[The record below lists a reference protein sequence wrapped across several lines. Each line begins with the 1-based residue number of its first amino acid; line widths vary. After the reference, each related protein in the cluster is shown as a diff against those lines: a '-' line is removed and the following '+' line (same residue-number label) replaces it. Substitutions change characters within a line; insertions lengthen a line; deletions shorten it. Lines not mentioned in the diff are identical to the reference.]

1 MSRYISLLVASYY
14 CALLLASTTLVSVVV
29 YADVMIADNIGMRI
43 VSSDDVES
51 FPGYNVISRTGMNVG
66 GSKGGKGGK
75 TTTSI
80 SIEDRRPSSSSSSVS
95 NYENNVVEEVGSND
109 HLMANTDTDR
119 EIRSGSTRP
128 AGCVDTARYYEIY
141 AEVATIAESLTDPV
155 EQSHFLG
162 GIVRLVAHDFMDY
175 DQNDDDEMGS
185 DGCLDWTNLN
195 NAGLNTIWHEG
206 SDLFRLWRGKYSDIS
221 WADFWIIV
229 ANGVI
234 HMTSTEP
241 KLDLMDSFLWGRE
254 DRGSCST
261 SASRLPST
269 ANCQQVEGVFL
280 ERMGLTWKE
289 AVALLG
295 AHTLGRGHTM
305 VSA

>member
-1 MSRYISLLVASYY
+1 MSRHILQLVASY
-14 CALLLASTTLVSVVV
+14 CALLSTLSVVV

-43 VSSDDVES
+43 VSSEDVES
-51 FPGYNVISRTGMNVG
+51 FPGYKVISRTGMNVG
-66 GSKGGKGGK
+66 SKGGKGGK
-75 TTTSI
+75 TSTTTTSTSI
-80 SIEDRRPSSSSSSVS
+80 IEDKPSSSSVS
-95 NYENNVVEEVGSND
+95 NFENNVVEEVGSSD

>member
-1 MSRYISLLVASYY
+1 MILLVAGY
-14 CALLLASTTLVSVVV
+14 CALASTSVVV
-29 YADVMIADNIGMRI
+29 YADVMIADNTGMLI
-43 VSSDDVES
+43 VSSGDVES
-51 FPGYNVISRTGMNVG
+51 FPRYKMTSRTGLNV

-75 TTTSI
+75 TSTSTITT
-80 SIEDRRPSSSSSSVS
+80 SIEDRPSSPSGP
-95 NYENNVVEEVGSND
+95 NFENVVEEVGSND

-128 AGCVDTARYYEIY
+128 AGCVDTARYNEIY
-141 AEVATIAESLTDPV
+141 VEVATIAERITDPV
-155 EQSHFLG
+155 EQSHFFG
-162 GIVRLVAHDFMDY
+162 GIVRLVAHDFMDF

-254 DRGSCST
+254 GRGSCLS

-269 ANCQQVEGVFL
+269 ASCQQVEGVFL

>member
-1 MSRYISLLVASYY
+1 MSRHIFAVLLVAGY
-14 CALLLASTTLVSVVV
+14 CALASTSVVV
-29 YADVMIADNIGMRI
+29 YADVMIADNLGMRI
-43 VSSDDVES
+43 VSSGDVES
-51 FPGYNVISRTGMNVG
+51 FPGYKTISRTGMNV

-75 TTTSI
+75 TSTSAT
-80 SIEDRRPSSSSSSVS
+80 SIEDRPSSPSGPSF
-95 NYENNVVEEVGSND
+95 ENVVEVGSND
-109 HLMANTDTDR
+109 HLMANTDSDR
-119 EIRSGSTRP
+119 EIRIGSTRP

-141 AEVATIAESLTDPV
+141 AEVATLAESITDPV

-162 GIVRLVAHDFMDY
+162 GIVRLVAHDFMDF

-195 NAGLNTIWHEG
+195 NAGLNTIWREG